1 MIAVSESER
10 RGQGMVWSIAGVVL
24 WSVAHLWPAVAPG
37 ARRGLVS
44 AMGEVPYRGVFALL
58 IAASVG
64 LMVLGWRAA
73 GPGDEPPPLGAGPAP
88 RVAVY
93 VLVFAG
99 LFLFAAAFLGSNLRR
114 VVRHP
119 QLAGF
124 LLWAVAHLLANGDA
138 RSLVT
143 FGGLGL
149 WAAVEMLALN
159 RRDGAQAPPEP
170 LPATR
175 ELRPLAAAAAV
186 FAVLFFAHPWVSGVA
201 LTAGG

>member
-1 MIAVSESER
+1 MA
-10 RGQGMVWSIAGVVL
+10 WSIAGVVL
-24 WSVAHLWPAVAPG
+24 WSVVHLWPAVAPG
-37 ARRGLVS
+37 VRRGLVS
-44 AMGEVPYRGVFALL
+44 AMGEGPYRGVFALL

-73 GPGDEPPPLGAGPAP
+73 GPGDEPPPIGAGPAP
-88 RVAVY
+88 RAAVY

-99 LFLFAAAFLGSNLRR
+99 LFLFAAAFLGSNVRR
-114 VVRHP
+114 FVRHP

-149 WAAVEMLALN
+149 WAALEMLALN
-159 RRDGAQAPPEP
+159 RRDGAQTPPEP
-170 LPATR
+170 LPAAR

-186 FAVLFFAHPWVSGVA
+186 FVALFFAHPWVSGVT
-201 LTAGG
+201 LTMGG